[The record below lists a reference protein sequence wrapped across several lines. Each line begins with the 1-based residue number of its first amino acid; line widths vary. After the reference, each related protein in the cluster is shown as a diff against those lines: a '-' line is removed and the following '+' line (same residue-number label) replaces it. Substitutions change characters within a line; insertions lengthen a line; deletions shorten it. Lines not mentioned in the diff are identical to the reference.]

1 MINIRLFIQKDA
13 LTGNKYS
20 RQIFWKGYNSSM
32 PTKTKKS
39 EPIISEPVFE
49 SSPEPVYTGDTVTFK
64 SSHFYSLLVVL
75 AFAVGTL
82 VGFVIWGGDDMAA
95 AAIAANAQNNAQNA
109 AGNVPQAAPP
119 AGDVITA
126 PTEPTFVR
134 YDIPVEGFPS
144 HGPEDAPITIVEFS
158 DFQCPFCRR
167 FHDETYQALLEAY
180 PGQIRFVYRN
190 LPLTSIHPDAMPAA
204 VASLCANDQGKYW
217 EYHEKLFSSET
228 LDEPTYIQYATDL
241 GLDVDTFTACL
252 SDGSHDEFIQQDM
265 DFAINLGVQ
274 STPTFFVNGLAIVG
288 AQPLSKFTQLID
300 QDLAGEIPE

>member
-1 MINIRLFIQKDA
+1 MINIRPFTQKDA
-13 LTGNKYS
+13 LTGNKYPPK
-20 RQIFWKGYNSSM
+20 IIWKGYNPNM
-32 PTKTKKS
+32 ATKTKKP
-39 EPIISEPVFE
+39 ET
-49 SSPEPVYTGDTVTFK
+49 SPEPIFEEKLDRMIEPNNAEEDTITFK
-64 SSHFYSLLVVL
+64 RSHFYSVLVLL
-75 AFAVGTL
+75 AFAVGILTG
-82 VGFVIWGGDDMAA
+82 VAWERYNTVQTVAANPTAA
-95 AAIAANAQNNAQNA
+95 APNNN
-109 AGNVPQAAPP
+109 NVAPA

-126 PTEPTFVR
+126 PTEPSFVR
-134 YDIPVEGFPS
+134 YDIPVEGYPS

-167 FHDETYQALLEAY
+167 FHDETYQALLDAY

-190 LPLTSIHPDAMPAA
+190 LPLTSIHPAAMPAA

-217 EYHEKLFSSET
+217 EFHDKLFSSET

-241 GLDVDTFTACL
+241 ELDVDTFTACL

-265 DFAINLGVQ
+265 DFAINLGIQ

-288 AQPLSKFTQLID
+288 AQPLTNFTRLID